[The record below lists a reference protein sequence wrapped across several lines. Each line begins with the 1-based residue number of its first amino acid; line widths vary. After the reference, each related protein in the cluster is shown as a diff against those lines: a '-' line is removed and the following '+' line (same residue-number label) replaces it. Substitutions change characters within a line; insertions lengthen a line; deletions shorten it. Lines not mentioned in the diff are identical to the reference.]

1 MAKQSETESTSGQPY
16 DSALKALFED
26 QLKEMLTFLIE
37 AKAEGITEGLQK
49 ALVTVI
55 EGRFPP
61 LKVLAQER
69 VTHIKTADTLNVLLK
84 GVISAP
90 DEATARWL
98 LDTFAA

>member
-1 MAKQSETESTSGQPY
+1 MEQFDSLLEENPY
-16 DSALKALFED
+16 VQKKSA
-26 QLKEMLTFLIE
+26 E
-37 AKAEGITEGLQK
+37 AEEKGRTVGRQEGKAEGIAEGLQK

-69 VTHIKTADTLNVLLK
+69 VTHITTPDTLNVLLK
-84 GVISAP
+84 GVVSAP
-90 DEATARWL
+90 DKATARWL